1 MPLPKNNLY
10 DRAGITDLAEFYRTR
25 FVSDEV
31 LDARYFKALDR
42 FDIRFART
50 MWVYDNVRAGST
62 VLELGCGAGM
72 LALLKR
78 KGATLTGIDLSDACV
93 LAARRN
99 GYDETFRAELS
110 HLPFA
115 DASFDY
121 VVSLDVLGHIEAEE
135 KDAVL
140 SEVKRVLRPGG
151 VTLHGI
157 ECTDRSARKSYDE
170 MDADELRRF
179 IGVDGHVG
187 LEEEQ
192 EHAARFER
200 FFRHVAWEPRYAL
213 NLSSEEF
220 LKQADQY
227 GLSFED
233 DFLDYLRELS
243 FKERRAFDM
252 AMGYVF
258 AKVSDLGLRLP
269 KSGLYVLLKASDAE
283 LGPFY
288 NEHRDRRDLFAESPT
303 GSAPGSAGIL
313 PASFSRDS
321 LLTAEEAGR
330 MPPLPGALPGGL
342 PACLDRYPDAR
353 FDDGWYEPNLLPPIA
368 RWMGQRGRVN
378 FRAAKI
384 SEIRLDLTTHLPDL
398 AAHPLGIELFLNG
411 ERLCA
416 FSLCRYGWLEL
427 RVLVPEG
434 LTGGGTGNN
443 TSREVGN
450 KVGSNVGNKVGNRV
464 DNNSSAEFELEL
476 RADRTWQPRPTGD
489 ETRDDR
495 ELSIALCNLV
505 VSGQ

>member
-1 MPLPKNNLY
+1 MPKENLY
-10 DRAGITDLAEFYRTR
+10 DRAGITDLSEFYRTR
-25 FVSDEV
+25 FASDEV
-31 LDARYFKALDR
+31 LDARYFKPLDR

-78 KGATLTGIDLSDACV
+78 KGVTLTGIDLSDACV

-135 KDAVL
+135 KDATL
-140 SEVKRVLRPGG
+140 AEIKRVLRPGG

-157 ECTDRSARKSYDE
+157 ECTDRSARKNYDE

-179 IGVDGHVG
+179 VGIDGHVG

-200 FFRHVAWEPRYAL
+200 FFKHVAWEPRYAL

-227 GLSFED
+227 GLPFED

-288 NEHRDRRDLFAESPT
+288 NEHRDRRDLF
-303 GSAPGSAGIL
+303 
-313 PASFSRDS
+313 
-321 LLTAEEAGR
+321 EE
-330 MPPLPGALPGGL
+330 GALSGPF
-342 PACLDRYPDAR
+342 PTCLDRSSEAR

-368 RWMGQRGRVN
+368 RWMGLRGRVN
-378 FRAAKI
+378 FRAPKL
-384 SEIRLDLTTHLPDL
+384 SEIRLDLTTHVPDL
-398 AAHPLGIELFLNG
+398 AARPLGIELFLNG
-411 ERLCA
+411 EKLCA
-416 FSLCRYGWLEL
+416 LSLCRYGWIEL
-427 RVLVPEG
+427 RVLVPEA
-434 LTGGGTGNN
+434 LGGG
-443 TSREVGN
+443 E
-450 KVGSNVGNKVGNRV
+450 
-464 DNNSSAEFELEL
+464 EFELEL
-476 RADRTWQPRPTGD
+476 RADRTWQPRLTND

-495 ELSIALCNLV
+495 ELSIAVCNLIV
-505 VSGQ
+505 KGEE